1 MKKAGFSDI
10 YEVAHGA
17 ETTARNEAHEFSG
30 RIASGEAFM
39 TTLYITVYK
48 SMRREE
54 KRSTRK

>member
-30 RIASGEAFM
+30 RIASGEE
-39 TTLYITVYK
+39 LVQEIKILHYI
-48 SMRREE
+48 
-54 KRSTRK
+54 